1 MKTFVV
7 RAVVAL
13 SIVGALAFSTPLWAS
28 AGSTSSGTSTPSK
41 AMRTYDKEIVA
52 YRESRKAIQLTF
64 RAAVN
69 SARATYEESLSVA
82 TSAAQRSAA
91 QQAMV
96 TGIIQAASARSAA
109 LTALGSQ
116 PVKP

>member
-1 MKTFVV
+1 MRSVVV

-13 SIVGALAFSTPLWAS
+13 SIMGALGLSTPVWAS
-28 AGSTSSGTSTPSK
+28 AGSTPGTQSK
-41 AMRTYDKEIVA
+41 AMRIYDREIVA
-52 YRESRKAIQLTF
+52 YRESRQAIQLTF

-69 SARATYEESLSVA
+69 SAHSTYQESLSVA

-91 QQAMV
+91 QQAME
-96 TGIIQAASARSAA
+96 TAIIQAASARSSA

>member
-1 MKTFVV
+1 MKSFVM
-7 RAVVAL
+7 RATTAL
-13 SIVGALAFSTPLWAS
+13 SIVGALALSTPLLAS
-28 AGSTSSGTSTPSK
+28 AGASAAPQSK

-52 YRESRKAIQLTF
+52 YRESRQAIQLTF

-69 SARATYEESLSVA
+69 SARATDAESLSVA
-82 TSAAQRSAA
+82 TSAAERSAA

-96 TGIIQAASARSAA
+96 TAIIQAASARSAA